1 MLVEIDL
8 LNPKG
13 ELLPGMYGEA
23 TIVLEERKDA
33 VVLPAATVR
42 HDEQGHSFV
51 YVVTADDVIH
61 KTEVT
66 IGLDNGTDLEILGNL
81 HDGQRIVDATLAT
94 LKDGQ
99 RIAVQE

>member
-8 LNPKG
+8 PNPKG

-33 VVLPAATVR
+33 AVLPATAVR
-42 HDEQGHSFV
+42 HDEQGRSFV
-51 YVVTADDVIH
+51 YVLTAGDVIH
-61 KTEVT
+61 KTEVA
-66 IGLDNGTDLEILGNL
+66 IGLDNGTELEILGDL
-81 HDGQRIVDATLAT
+81 HDGQRVVDATLAT